1 MAVLFGAT
9 LLGVLGAL
17 VAIPV
22 AASIQ
27 ILMREYVDLRTLTIK
42 PSRPGAATRAASA
55 GRRRPPPDP
64 APA

>member
-1 MAVLFGAT
+1 M
-9 LLGVLGAL
+9 LGAL

-27 ILMREYVDLRTLTIK
+27 ILVREYVDLRTLSIK
-42 PSRPGAATRAASA
+42 REPVDPPPAPPPPTPPPGT
-55 GRRRPPPDP
+55 PPPDP